1 LTEPQKPSRAK
12 VPAKEEAL
20 KRTRVWRESVTRET
34 AGMKMPDG
42 SVFAGRLPNGKKVY
56 TLPQNESVAMD
67 FNAAAACAA
76 RRNNSKSL
84 GHDDWRLPSQEE
96 LDLLY
101 RNRDKGV
108 LKGSFEFSATVE
120 QQTDGDYW
128 SSTRS
133 QSSLPLVHVQNLE
146 NGSKGQSHVRCRGIV
161 RLVR

>member
-1 LTEPQKPSRAK
+1 MTEPQKSPRAK

-20 KRTRVWRESVTRET
+20 KRTRGWRESVVRET
-34 AGMKMPDG
+34 VGMKMPDG
-42 SVFAGRLPNGKKVY
+42 TVFAGRLPNGKKVY
-56 TLPQNESVAMD
+56 TLPENEKLTMD
-67 FNAAAACAA
+67 FNNAAACVA

-101 RNRDKGV
+101 RNKDKGA
-108 LKGSFEFSATVE
+108 LKGSFEYEDRVE
-120 QQTDGDYW
+120 QLTDGDYW

-133 QSSLPLVHVQNLE
+133 SSSLPLVHVQNLN
-146 NGSKGQSHVRCRGIV
+146 NGSKGQAHVRCQGIV